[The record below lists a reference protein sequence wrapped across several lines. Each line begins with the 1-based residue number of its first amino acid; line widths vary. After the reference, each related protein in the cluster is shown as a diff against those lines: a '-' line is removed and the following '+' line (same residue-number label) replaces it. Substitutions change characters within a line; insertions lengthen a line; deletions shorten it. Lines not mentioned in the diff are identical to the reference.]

1 MKEIVID
8 VSNDGQIQVET
19 KGFTGKRCIEESR
32 FIVKVLGSETARKL
46 TPAYWHENRIK
57 IKKYLPLCG

>member
-19 KGFTGKRCIEESR
+19 KGFTGKSCIEESR
-32 FIVKVLGSETARKL
+32 FIKEVLGSETVRQL
-46 TPAYWHENRIK
+46 TPTYWQKNQAK

>member
-8 VSNDGQIQVET
+8 VSDDGQVQVET
-19 KGFTGKRCIEESR
+19 KGFTGKSCIEESR
-32 FIVKVLGSETARKL
+32 FIKEVLGSETARQL
-46 TPAYWHENRIK
+46 TPAYWQKSQVK